1 MGRNKNRP
9 VTGLIKQTM
18 VAVRQVRERQQQQQ
32 QQKKG
37 GGEGVLGGVCV
48 EGSDSHGPQR
58 RNQGKR
64 SDKQIPTFQ
73 AGEEQTGEELSTGGK
88 QTELTFFADYLKS
101 VIIFILSFSLL
112 FFFVCIITNS
122 STLVFCVC
130 LQQ

>member
-1 MGRNKNRP
+1 M
-9 VTGLIKQTM
+9 
-18 VAVRQVRERQQQQQ
+18 
-32 QQKKG
+32 
-37 GGEGVLGGVCV
+37 LGGVCV

-64 SDKQIPTFQ
+64 SDKQIPTLQ

-112 FFFVCIITNS
+112 FLLFF
-122 STLVFCVC
+122 FCVYHYKLLHPC
-130 LQQ
+130 ILCVSATVNCARLDPID